1 MAGWLLA
8 PPLSVLSEPSL
19 IQAGH
24 CPRAT
29 FACPRSGGIV
39 SACGR
44 QLYPAPAAQGLS
56 CTAGHLKRTSAM
68 YAQPETWVA
77 RKLLVQTFFFF
88 FSFLRPY
95 VDIHGRMLGATPGYQ
110 NHSHRE
116 AGWSLH
122 QNETRELDVLLLQ
135 LDVVLLKYH
144 TRFLFTTH
152 WMNSLPVHLST
163 CLRVCIVMR
172 NTTSLKAAWG
182 EKG

>member
-29 FACPRSGGIV
+29 FVCPRSGGIV

-56 CTAGHLKRTSAM
+56 CTAGHLKRTSVM
-68 YAQPETWVA
+68 YAQPETSVA

-88 FSFLRPY
+88 PSSVFSGLMWIYMAGCWEPPLGTKTTLTGKLA
-95 VDIHGRMLGATPGYQ
+95 DHCIRMKQ
-110 NHSHRE
+110 EN
-116 AGWSLH
+116 
-122 QNETRELDVLLLQ
+122 
-135 LDVVLLKYH
+135 
-144 TRFLFTTH
+144 
-152 WMNSLPVHLST
+152 WM
-163 CLRVCIVMR
+163 
-172 NTTSLKAAWG
+172 
-182 EKG
+182 